1 LFKKKKDKIRKS
13 GLKLNGGNKRWG
25 PFAARFVRG
34 INKRKYNKQSEEIKK
49 KKKKERC
56 GPNEMKNKENKEKS
70 FVFPSLFKDKKIS
83 YKSICSQ
90 MLQINLINL

>member
-49 KKKKERC
+49 KKKKSGADRTKWKIRKTKRRVLFFPVC
-56 GPNEMKNKENKEKS
+56 LRIKKLATNQ
-70 FVFPSLFKDKKIS
+70 FVAKC
-83 YKSICSQ
+83 YK
-90 MLQINLINL
+90 LI